1 MADRWVLYSAARMV
15 LRTVDL
21 MDGGSVAAW
30 VLWKVD
36 HWVSNLVD
44 QTASQRVEKR
54 VDKMGA

>member
-1 MADRWVLYSAARMV
+1 MV